1 MYELVSRRLSLGI
14 VALLGAF
21 LLTASP
27 VSAADLGVE
36 DRMALLDLIS
46 AYSHTWDGRDHRAWV
61 ALFTDDAVLQASFRG
76 KLAWTYDSNRARSG
90 FIESFW
96 EGADKTGILQ
106 SRHFQTNT
114 IFTPQDDGRVQADT
128 MFAVAFQHKG
138 EAAPRISNSGIY
150 RDRFVKTK
158 GGWKFERRD
167 ILVDQDPPPAS

>member
-1 MYELVSRRLSLGI
+1 MYGPVSRRPARGI
-14 VALLGAF
+14 VAVLGAC
-21 LLTASP
+21 LLAASP
-27 VSAADLGVE
+27 VSAAELRVE

-46 AYSHTWDGRDHRAWV
+46 AYSHTWDGRDQRGWV

-76 KLAWTYDSNRARSG
+76 ELAWTYGSNRARSE

-96 EGADKTGILQ
+96 AGADKTGILQ

-114 IFTPQDDGRVQADT
+114 IFTPQGDGRVRADT

-138 EAAPRISNSGIY
+138 EAGPRISNTGIY
-150 RDRFVKTK
+150 RDRFVKTE